1 MWTYQLLVKSLAR
14 LAKTLLSDS
23 VAVFLIGVAKHKCS
37 IFLAFSECQCHQ
49 PWVRFL
55 NHRRNLIKFSKLP
68 QASKILYTNIITCTY
83 RTPRANFQIEQTSS
97 PCLMDL
103 TARFESY
110 IVNQLL
116 FSPSD
121 LPVRV
126 LATGVRRKLYTSLP
140 QGFHN
145 WELYEPESVTQR
157 TMFKCP
163 CTCVS
168 VRFSWMQLISLLFPS
183 KSMTYCLYSQ
193 LLSCLWHGNPFVP
206 WHRCVIETWFHT
218 L

>member
-23 VAVFLIGVAKHKCS
+23 VAVFLTGVVKHKCS
-37 IFLAFSECQCHQ
+37 IFLAISECQYHQ

-55 NHRRNLIKFSKLP
+55 NHRRKLIKFSKLP
-68 QASKILYTNIITCTY
+68 QASKILYTNILHALTEPLE
-83 RTPRANFQIEQTSS
+83 RTFKSNKLQ
-97 PCLMDL
+97 MDL
-103 TARFESY
+103 TTRFVNY

-116 FSPSD
+116 LSPSD

-140 QGFHN
+140 QGSHN
-145 WELYEPESVTQR
+145 WELDEPESVTQR
-157 TMFKCP
+157 TMFKCS

-168 VRFSWMQLISLLFPS
+168 VRFSCMQLISLLFPS
-183 KSMTYCLYSQ
+183 KFMTYCLYSQ

-206 WHRCVIETWFHT
+206 LHRCVIETWFHT